1 MRGTSAP
8 SAGLAA
14 GLATTT
20 YPRRTFV
27 RTAGITAALAS
38 TGIAADLFRAIPA
51 SAGGAVSFVPAD
63 PDLHLLRRTTYGITP
78 NLQKDIRRLGRNRW
92 LEQQL
97 DPSSIND
104 AFVEDY
110 IHDRMPNLNMGLQE
124 AWDTLGGSWDLMV
137 DLGKAAILRAGWSK
151 RQLFEVMVDFW
162 SNHLNITNPHESCWW
177 SRHDY
182 DRKVIRKHTFGKF
195 SNMLRDSALHPAMM
209 MYLNNAESTKD
220 NPNENYGRE
229 ILELHSVG
237 VDGGYDED
245 DMRQSTLVLTGYGI
259 DWDTGLYEYHD
270 WAHYTGPVTVM
281 GWSHANGGAKKGYDV
296 ALTYIDYLAHHPS
309 TATRIATKLC
319 QRFVSDTPPPALVD
333 ALAETYL
340 DHDTAI
346 VPVLRKLFGSS
357 AFKNSVG
364 KKVRRP
370 FQDVIATIR
379 VLGIKPEETG
389 TDGLQGM
396 YWMVEGMGDL
406 PMGWIPPNGYPDYAD
421 AWRSAGSTL
430 GRWNM
435 HVGMAQGWWPAS
447 MLQVPDVRHFLLGST
462 LPATYGALVDKLA
475 KRLVFRK
482 LGPSHRAAVLA
493 FVGKA
498 EGDPVKAS
506 DSFLQDWRFPYL
518 VALILDTPY
527 HGIR

>member
-1 MRGTSAP
+1 M
-8 SAGLAA
+8 
-14 GLATTT
+14 
-20 YPRRTFV
+20 

-38 TGIAADLFRAIPA
+38 TGIAADLFRALPA
-51 SAGGAVSFVPAD
+51 SAGGTASFVPAD
-63 PDLHLLRRTTYGITP
+63 PDLHLLRRATYGITP

-97 DPSSIND
+97 DPTSIND

-151 RQLFEVMVDFW
+151 RQLYEVMVDFW

-270 WAHYTGPVTVM
+270 WAHYTGPV
-281 GWSHANGGAKKGYDV
+281 D
-296 ALTYIDYLAHHPS
+296 
-309 TATRIATKLC
+309 R
-319 QRFVSDTPPPALVD
+319 
-333 ALAETYL
+333 
-340 DHDTAI
+340 
-346 VPVLRKLFGSS
+346 
-357 AFKNSVG
+357 
-364 KKVRRP
+364 
-370 FQDVIATIR
+370 
-379 VLGIKPEETG
+379 
-389 TDGLQGM
+389 DGL
-396 YWMVEGMGDL
+396 
-406 PMGWIPPNGYPDYAD
+406 
-421 AWRSAGSTL
+421 
-430 GRWNM
+430 
-435 HVGMAQGWWPAS
+435 
-447 MLQVPDVRHFLLGST
+447 
-462 LPATYGALVDKLA
+462 
-475 KRLVFRK
+475 
-482 LGPSHRAAVLA
+482 
-493 FVGKA
+493 
-498 EGDPVKAS
+498 
-506 DSFLQDWRFPYL
+506 
-518 VALILDTPY
+518 VA
-527 HGIR
+527 RERQ

>member
-8 SAGLAA
+8 PA

-51 SAGGAVSFVPAD
+51 SAGGTVSFVPTD
-63 PDLHLLRRTTYGITP
+63 PDLHLLRRATYGITP

-97 DPSSIND
+97 DPTSIND

-151 RQLFEVMVDFW
+151 RQLYEVMVDFW

-281 GWSHANGGAKKGYDV
+281 GWSHANASEKKGYDV
-296 ALTYIDYLAHHPS
+296 ALKYIDYLAHHPS

-319 QRFVSDTPPPALVD
+319 QRFVSDVPPPALVD
-333 ALAETYL
+333 CA
-340 DHDTAI
+340 
-346 VPVLRKLFGSS
+346 R
-357 AFKNSVG
+357 
-364 KKVRRP
+364 
-370 FQDVIATIR
+370 
-379 VLGIKPEETG
+379 
-389 TDGLQGM
+389 
-396 YWMVEGMGDL
+396 GDL
-406 PMGWIPPNGYPDYAD
+406 PRPRHRDRAGAAEAVRLVGLQELGRREGSPSLPGRHGHGPRARHQDRGERDGRAAGDVLDARRARRPAD
-421 AWRSAGSTL
+421 GLDPTERLPRLRRRLALGRDHAGS
-430 GRWNM
+430 M
-435 HVGMAQGWWPAS
+435 EHAS
-447 MLQVPDVRHFLLGST
+447 AAPPG
-462 LPATYGALVDKLA
+462 LV
-475 KRLVFRK
+475 
-482 LGPSHRAAVLA
+482 GPS
-493 FVGKA
+493 
-498 EGDPVKAS
+498 AS
-506 DSFLQDWRFPYL
+506 CGSP
-518 VALILDTPY
+518 T
-527 HGIR
+527 

>member
-51 SAGGAVSFVPAD
+51 SAGGTVSFVPTD
-63 PDLHLLRRTTYGITP
+63 PDLHLLRRATYGITP

-229 ILELHSVG
+229 LLELHSVG

-259 DWDTGLYEYHD
+259 DWDTGVVRVPRL
-270 WAHYTGPVTVM
+270 
-281 GWSHANGGAKKGYDV
+281 GALHRSG
-296 ALTYIDYLAHHPS
+296 H
-309 TATRIATKLC
+309 R
-319 QRFVSDTPPPALVD
+319 
-333 ALAETYL
+333 
-340 DHDTAI
+340 
-346 VPVLRKLFGSS
+346 
-357 AFKNSVG
+357 
-364 KKVRRP
+364 
-370 FQDVIATIR
+370 
-379 VLGIKPEETG
+379 
-389 TDGLQGM
+389 DGL
-396 YWMVEGMGDL
+396 
-406 PMGWIPPNGYPDYAD
+406 
-421 AWRSAGSTL
+421 
-430 GRWNM
+430 
-435 HVGMAQGWWPAS
+435 
-447 MLQVPDVRHFLLGST
+447 
-462 LPATYGALVDKLA
+462 
-475 KRLVFRK
+475 
-482 LGPSHRAAVLA
+482 
-493 FVGKA
+493 
-498 EGDPVKAS
+498 
-506 DSFLQDWRFPYL
+506 
-518 VALILDTPY
+518 VA
-527 HGIR
+527 RERQ